1 MKTLVLAIT
10 ILAQVPYIETLEVRV
25 HSVDVVVT
33 DAAGKPV
40 TALAREDFVLLE
52 DGAEKKITNFSGVV
66 GPVRPTGPMSPT
78 SAAEPEPAPATAE
91 KRAPRKF
98 IFYVDE
104 MSLTAPVMKKLESEL
119 GKLIDETM
127 EPGDE
132 AMILRPAEEKKLAQ
146 PFSGDRDAVRKALM
160 DTIRAEK
167 WRGDAPIV
175 REMRLLEN
183 EMKGVASHQ
192 AARVAARRWAG
203 IVRARVTQRLGQ
215 LRSVVN
221 AAAEVQ
227 GRKVLVLVTESMPL
241 EPGKEAFIAYSDV
254 VSVEATGVN
263 DPSSAGGAD
272 AFGDWTAN
280 PNYNSNVD
288 WVNLKPLFTEIARSA
303 STNGITIY
311 SVQPEYGL
319 DLLLPGGNIEATMPG
334 RDAWQPREQRRPAS
348 ASRMTGTGMTK
359 MVEAMT
365 SNTESALKPLAEMT
379 GGTWGR
385 GGLSLDNM
393 INGIVSDVQSYYSLG
408 YRAGDDVDQAHRI
421 EVRVKGHPEFK
432 VRTRQEV
439 LRKSPAREMT
449 DRVVATLLVPAP
461 SNELGIR
468 LESKVTA
475 VAADRQYKTVL
486 VAARIPLSSLTFIPD
501 GDKLKA
507 HFSVH
512 YAVSGEDTDFVSG
525 VHGEQTVEVP
535 AAKFEEV
542 KTQNWTYVV
551 PLNLRPAKH
560 VVSIGVLDTLSY
572 MSGFGR
578 LELDLKK

>member
-1 MKTLVLAIT
+1 MKALVLLAT

-25 HSVDVVVT
+25 HNVDVVVT

-40 TALAREDFVLLE
+40 TGLTREDFVLLE
-52 DGAEKKITNFSGVV
+52 DGVEKKITNFSGVA
-66 GPVRPTGPMSPT
+66 GPIRPIGPIGPIAQAPS
-78 SAAEPEPAPATAE
+78 PAPVAE

-104 MSLTAPVMKKLESEL
+104 MALTQPVMKKLESEL
-119 GKLIDETM
+119 GKLIDTAM

-132 AMILRPAEEKKLAQ
+132 AMILRPAEERKLSQ
-146 PFSGDRDAVRKALM
+146 PFNGDRVAVRKALM
-160 DTIRAEK
+160 DTIDAEK
-167 WRGDAPIV
+167 WRGDAPIL

-183 EMKGVASHQ
+183 EMKGVASHM

-203 IVRARVTQRLGQ
+203 IVRARVQQRLGQ
-215 LRSVVN
+215 LRAVVN

-241 EPGKEAFIAYSDV
+241 EPGKEAFTAYSDV
-254 VSVEATGVN
+254 VHVEASAVN
-263 DPSSAGGAD
+263 DPTASVGAD

-288 WVNLKPLFTEIARSA
+288 WVSLEPLFTEIGRSA
-303 STNGITIY
+303 ATNGITIY
-311 SVQPEYGL
+311 TVQPEYGL
-319 DLLLPGGNIEATMPG
+319 DLLLPGGDIGATMPG
-334 RDAWQPREQRRPAS
+334 RDAWQPRQQRAAAS
-348 ASRMTGTGMTK
+348 TARLTGVGMSK
-359 MVEAMT
+359 MVEHMT
-365 SNTESALKPLAEMT
+365 SNTEKALRPLAEMT
-379 GGTWGR
+379 GGTWNR
-385 GGLSLDNM
+385 GGLGLDDM
-393 INGIVSDVQSYYSLG
+393 VSGIVSDVQSYYSLG
-408 YRAGDDVDQAHRI
+408 YRAGDDVDRAHRL
-421 EVRVKGHPEFK
+421 EVRVKRHPEFK
-432 VRTRQEV
+432 VRTRTEV

-475 VAADRQYKTVL
+475 VAPDRQYKTVL
-486 VAARIPLSSLTFIPD
+486 VAARIPMSALTFIPED
-501 GDKLKA
+501 DKLKA

-535 AAKFEEV
+535 AAKFEEA

-560 VVSIGVLDTLSY
+560 VISIGVLDTLSY